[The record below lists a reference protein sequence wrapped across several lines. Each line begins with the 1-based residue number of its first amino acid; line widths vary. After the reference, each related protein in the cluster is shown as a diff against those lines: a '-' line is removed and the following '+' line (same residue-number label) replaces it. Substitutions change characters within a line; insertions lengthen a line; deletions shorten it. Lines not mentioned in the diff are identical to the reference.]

1 MDGSLSEG
9 ELVAL
14 WQVAWEMARRLCAG
28 TLARLA
34 RGEGGFY
41 EAEDFY
47 QDLFIEFWRLA
58 RVWRRHDGSAEAL
71 WRAWRR
77 RLWGGGR
84 RILRRAP
91 QRLWHNPEYPINPL
105 EMALAG
111 PGDGEREPSI
121 ANIPALEALTQP
133 EDAETAQ
140 ARSADL
146 QALEEAL
153 WALRPAQ
160 RQILYMAAV
169 LETSPSE
176 VAQMLHLG
184 NAKEVYQ
191 HLYRARR
198 ALRRHLSKEAP

>member
-1 MDGSLSEG
+1 MEESFSES

-58 RVWRRHDGSAEAL
+58 HAWRRHGGSAEAL

-91 QRLWHNPEYPINPL
+91 QRLWRNPEHAVSPL
-105 EMALAG
+105 EMALADPEADMDASPNLPECG
-111 PGDGEREPSI
+111 R
-121 ANIPALEALTQP
+121 EALTQP
-133 EDAETAQ
+133 EDGETAQ
-140 ARSADL
+140 KRCADL

-169 LETSPSE
+169 LRTSPAE
-176 VAQMLHLG
+176 VAHLLHLHSPG
-184 NAKEVYQ
+184 QVYQ
-191 HLYRARR
+191 HLYRARC
-198 ALRRHLSKEAP
+198 ALRRHLTEEAP